1 MSDIDLHHLAAA
13 YALDAL
19 EPHER
24 EAFEAHYEQCD
35 VCRADVMEFRETMTI
50 VADSLATPPSP
61 SLKDRVMADVAVT
74 RQLSPMV
81 GPSRGPSSVPVPSRS
96 TRPAWPLLAA
106 AAVVLL
112 ALVAGVVS
120 IATGRDDGDDFNDQL
135 AAMLDMPDAR
145 MVDLPA
151 QGDTSGTFKV
161 AWSPTMGKAA
171 LIGEDLPVAPD
182 GKAYELWL
190 ITPDES
196 MAMYVLDPAD
206 GGSVHRMI
214 DTPKDP
220 TAWAITMEPAAGSAV
235 ATGDIIYIAEV

>member
-13 YALDAL
+13 YTLDAL
-19 EPHER
+19 DPHER

-35 VCRADVMEFRETMTI
+35 VCRADVLELRETMAV
-50 VADSLATPPSP
+50 VADSLSTPTSP
-61 SLKDRVMADVAVT
+61 SLKDRVMADIAVT

-81 GPSRGPSSVPVPSRS
+81 EPAAVPAPTVRSRPS
-96 TRPAWPLLAA
+96 WMMMAA

-112 ALVAGVVS
+112 ALVAGVVAL
-120 IATGRDDGDDFNDQL
+120 ATGRDDESFNDQL

-145 MVDLPA
+145 MVDLPSKD
-151 QGDTSGTFKV
+151 GTSGTFKV
-161 AWSPTMGKAA
+161 AWSPSMGKAA
-171 LIGEDLPVAPD
+171 LIGENLDVAPN

-190 ITPDES
+190 ITPEQA

-214 DTPKDP
+214 DAPQDP
-220 TAWAITMEPAAGSAV
+220 TAWAITMEPDTGSPT
-235 ATGDIIYIAEV
+235 ATGDIMFIAEV